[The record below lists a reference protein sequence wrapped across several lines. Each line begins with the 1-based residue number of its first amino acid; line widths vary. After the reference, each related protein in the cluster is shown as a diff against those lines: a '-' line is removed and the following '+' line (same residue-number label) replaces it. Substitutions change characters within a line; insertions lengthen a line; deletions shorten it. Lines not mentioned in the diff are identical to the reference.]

1 MLLPSSDVAMSSR
14 LSPATP
20 PTSPRPAAGDPFAP
34 LARAHRFGAWRAGA
48 LFSVYVLMVV
58 HILHWQLAGRTLAP
72 LELHEVMYT
81 AELGVVTAGFLFMAG
96 TLLLTAVFGR
106 FFCGWACHL
115 LALQDLSAWLLKK
128 LGIRRKPIRA
138 RVIAW
143 APFVIMFYMFVW
155 PQLERIADGR
165 PHPGFR
171 FAGDEEPIAS
181 FTTTNFWRN
190 LPDPWI
196 ALLTFVVCGGWIVYV
211 LGSRGFCTHA
221 CPYGAAFRLLDRLA
235 PGRIRVD
242 DKCTQCGTCT
252 KVCTSGIQVH
262 DQLRTHGTVIDP
274 RCLKDLDCVGSCP
287 HDALHYGFGAPALFT
302 QRRAGELPRQRA
314 PEFALAVDLFLGIGF
329 LVVLLVY
336 RGLYGTVPF
345 LMSVGLGAGV
355 PYAALV
361 SWRLARSSQVE
372 LGRFALKRAGRLTR
386 AGVLFAASST
396 LLLALTAHSA
406 AVRFS
411 MWRGAAAYAEA
422 SSLPAEAR
430 GAAAAAAVV
439 WLQRA
444 NDLALVATSE
454 AKASLAWARALR
466 GEPLV
471 AKALFAE
478 VVGLEPARADHRYFL
493 AGFQARTGEADL
505 AVTNLRAAVQLAP
518 RWAEA
523 HERLGQLLVQQG
535 DKVGGEAE
543 LALARQLASEAADR

>member
-1 MLLPSSDVAMSSR
+1 VLLPSSDVAMSSR
-14 LSPATP
+14 LSQATP

-361 SWRLARSSQVE
+361 SWRPRAVVAGRARPVRTQARRSPDAGRGAVRRQQHAAAGIDRPQRRRALLHVARRGCVCRGVEPAGRSAWRRGGGGGGLAAAGERPRAGGDQRSEGQPGVGARAAWRAAGGEGAVRRGGRARARARRPSLLPGRLPGAHRRGRSRRHQPACGRAAGAA
-372 LGRFALKRAGRLTR
+372 LGRGAR
-386 AGVLFAASST
+386 
-396 LLLALTAHSA
+396 TA
-406 AVRFS
+406 R
-411 MWRGAAAYAEA
+411 
-422 SSLPAEAR
+422 PI
-430 GAAAAAAVV
+430 
-439 WLQRA
+439 
-444 NDLALVATSE
+444 
-454 AKASLAWARALR
+454 ARA
-466 GEPLV
+466 
-471 AKALFAE
+471 
-478 VVGLEPARADHRYFL
+478 
-493 AGFQARTGEADL
+493 AG
-505 AVTNLRAAVQLAP
+505 
-518 RWAEA
+518 
-523 HERLGQLLVQQG
+523 
-535 DKVGGEAE
+535 
-543 LALARQLASEAADR
+543 